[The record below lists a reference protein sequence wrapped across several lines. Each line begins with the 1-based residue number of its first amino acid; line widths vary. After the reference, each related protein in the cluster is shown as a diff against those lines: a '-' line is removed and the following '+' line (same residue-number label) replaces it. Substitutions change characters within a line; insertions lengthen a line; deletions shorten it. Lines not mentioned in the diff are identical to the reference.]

1 MNVKKKYLPCLDLC
15 IAQLHRKGCR
25 IMLTCV
31 LRRENLKAYC
41 MQLAI
46 LSNHQNGRDTHVR
59 QIKVFGPRHDVLQPL
74 GQEIGFTTVELSQF
88 ATVR

>member
-1 MNVKKKYLPCLDLC
+1 MKCVCC
-15 IAQLHRKGCR
+15 HRD
-25 IMLTCV
+25 
-31 LRRENLKAYC
+31 NLKAYC

-88 ATVR
+88 ATIR